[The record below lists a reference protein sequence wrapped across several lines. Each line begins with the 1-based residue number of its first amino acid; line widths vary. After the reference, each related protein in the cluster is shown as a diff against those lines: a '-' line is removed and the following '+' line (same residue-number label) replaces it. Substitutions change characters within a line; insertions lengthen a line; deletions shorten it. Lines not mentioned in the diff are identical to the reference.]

1 MQCIAS
7 PVQVRGAGAG
17 VLRRVPGQRDGA
29 ERERR
34 LPRLYRQDPRG
45 PARELPPGKYYIILY
60 YLYFLN
66 IFLNR
71 RSPG

>member
-34 LPRLYRQDPRG
+34 LPRLSRQEPRG
-45 PARELPPGKYYIILY
+45 PARELPPGKYYIISV
-60 YLYFLN
+60 
-66 IFLNR
+66 IIKR
-71 RSPG
+71 TIICAPSSP